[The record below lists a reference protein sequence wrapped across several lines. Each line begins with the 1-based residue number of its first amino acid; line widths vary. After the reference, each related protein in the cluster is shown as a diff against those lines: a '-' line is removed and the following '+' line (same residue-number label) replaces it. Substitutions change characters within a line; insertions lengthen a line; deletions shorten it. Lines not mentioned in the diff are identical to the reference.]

1 MSIASLHTVPED
13 LKTSIVRIYSYEDKN
28 IQGVINNPFYGEGL
42 VFKNLTQF
50 LLIMEQIMDDLK
62 FPQAAVQPHRFK
74 AGKKPPEPIIQEPLT
89 SQAVLA
95 TFKVKVLFRQ
105 SASWQGTLSWVEG
118 RQESS
123 FRSAL
128 ELIRLMD
135 SALPQPAVSSQAA
148 NLHEAISAG

>member
-13 LKTSIVRIYSYEDKN
+13 LKTSIVKIYSYDDKN
-28 IQGVINNPFYGEGL
+28 MQGVIHNPFYGEGL
-42 VFKNLTQF
+42 VFTNLTQF

-62 FPQAAVQPHRFK
+62 FPQAAVQSHRFK
-74 AGKKPPEPIIQEPLT
+74 TGKKTPEPLT
-89 SQAVLA
+89 QEPHTSQNVLA

-128 ELIRLMD
+128 ELIKLMD
-135 SALPQPAVSSQAA
+135 SALPQLAVHNQAA
-148 NLHEAISAG
+148 TLHEAISAG